1 MFDYILSKPLTE
13 ESFSTIKNRL
23 KKIYDHIIKNAKYY
37 DEHDEEKVKKLFR
50 SVDEKIQADNCAD
63 CGDFYDYTINDD
75 NFGYKVRIYVYSP
88 DDIDKIKNLFIS
100 KEIDEEKTRNILN
113 DIIGTFSY
121 AISSFIECTMVSWYY
136 YRDDC
141 YNPNLSDRDKNFSEL
156 FDSEHAITDLID
168 ILFGF
173 EGE

>member
-1 MFDYILSKPLTE
+1 MLDYILSKPLTE
-13 ESFSTIKNRL
+13 ESFSAIKNKL

-37 DEHDEEKVKKLFR
+37 DEYDEEKVKNLFV
-50 SVDEKIQADNCAD
+50 SLDGKVK
-63 CGDFYDYTINDD
+63 TINYDECEV
-75 NFGYKVRIYVYSP
+75 KVYAP
-88 DDIDKIKNLFIS
+88 EDIDGIKNLFIS
-100 KEIDEEKTRNILN
+100 KKIDEDEARERLN

-121 AISSFIECTMVSWYY
+121 AVSSFIECTMVSWYY

>member
-1 MFDYILSKPLTE
+1 MFDYLLSKPLTE

-37 DEHDEEKVKKLFR
+37 DEDDEEKVKNLFV
-50 SVDEKIQADNCAD
+50 SLDGKIK
-63 CGDFYDYTINDD
+63 TINYDE
-75 NFGYKVRIYVYSP
+75 YEVKVYIP
-88 DDIDKIKNLFIS
+88 EDIDGIKNLFIS
-100 KEIDEEKTRNILN
+100 KEINEDEARNRLN

-121 AISSFIECTMVSWYY
+121 AVSSFIDDAMESWYFY
-136 YRDDC
+136 KKDC
-141 YNPNLSDRDKNFSEL
+141 YDPELDYKDKNFSEL
-156 FDSEHAITDLID
+156 LQSEHAVTDLID

>member
-1 MFDYILSKPLTE
+1 MFDYLLSKPLTE

-37 DEHDEEKVKKLFR
+37 DEHDEEKVKNLFV
-50 SVDEKIQADNCAD
+50 SLDGKVKTVNYDE
-63 CGDFYDYTINDD
+63 YEV
-75 NFGYKVRIYVYSP
+75 KVYIP
-88 DDIDKIKNLFIS
+88 EDIDGIKNLFIS
-100 KEIDEEKTRNILN
+100 KEINEDEARNRLN

-121 AISSFIECTMVSWYY
+121 AVSSFIEDAMVSWYY
-136 YRDDC
+136 YRKEC
-141 YNPNLSDRDKNFSEL
+141 YNPNLSDKNKNFCDF
-156 FDSEHAITDLID
+156 FDSEHAITDLVD

>member
-1 MFDYILSKPLTE
+1 MFDYLLSKPLTE

-37 DEHDEEKVKKLFR
+37 DENNEEKVKNLFK
-50 SVDEKIQADNCAD
+50 SLEEMIQTTDYDN
-63 CGDFYDYTINDD
+63 
-75 NFGYKVRIYVYSP
+75 VYVYSP

-100 KEIDEEKTRNILN
+100 KQINEDKARERLN

-121 AISSFIECTMVSWYY
+121 AVSSFIEDAMESWHF
-136 YRDDC
+136 YRKDC
-141 YNPNLSDRDKNFSEL
+141 FDPELNHEDKNFLEL
-156 FDSEHAITDLID
+156 VNSEHAIIDLID

>member
-1 MFDYILSKPLTE
+1 MFDYLLSKPLTE

-37 DEHDEEKVKKLFR
+37 DENNEEEVKNLFKSLDEIKSLE
-50 SVDEKIQADNCAD
+50 EMIQTTNYDN
-63 CGDFYDYTINDD
+63 
-75 NFGYKVRIYVYSP
+75 VYVYSP

-100 KEIDEEKTRNILN
+100 RQINEDEVRERLN

-121 AISSFIECTMVSWYY
+121 AVSSFIEDAMESWYY
-136 YRDDC
+136 YKKDC
-141 YNPNLSDRDKNFSEL
+141 FDPELSYNDKNFYEL
-156 FDSEHAITDLID
+156 INSEHAITDLVD

>member
-1 MFDYILSKPLTE
+1 MFDYLLSKSLTE

-37 DEHDEEKVKKLFR
+37 DEHDEEKVKNLFV
-50 SVDEKIQADNCAD
+50 SLDEIKSLEEMIQTTNYDN
-63 CGDFYDYTINDD
+63 
-75 NFGYKVRIYVYSP
+75 VYVYSP

-100 KEIDEEKTRNILN
+100 RQINEDEVRERLN

-121 AISSFIECTMVSWYY
+121 AVSSFIEDAMESWYY
-136 YRDDC
+136 YKKDC
-141 YNPNLSDRDKNFSEL
+141 FDPELSYNDKNFHEL
-156 FDSEHAITDLID
+156 INSEHAITDLVD
-168 ILFGF
+168 ILFEF

>member
-13 ESFSTIKNRL
+13 ESFSAIKNKL

-37 DEHDEEKVKKLFR
+37 DEYDEEKVKNLFV
-50 SVDEKIQADNCAD
+50 SLDGKVK
-63 CGDFYDYTINDD
+63 TINYDECEV
-75 NFGYKVRIYVYSP
+75 KVYAP
-88 DDIDKIKNLFIS
+88 EDIDGIKNLFIS
-100 KEIDEEKTRNILN
+100 KKIDEDEARERLN

-121 AISSFIECTMVSWYY
+121 AVSSFIECTMVSWYY

>member
-1 MFDYILSKPLTE
+1 MFDYLLSKPLTE

-37 DEHDEEKVKKLFR
+37 DEDDEEKVKNLFV
-50 SVDEKIQADNCAD
+50 SLDGKIK
-63 CGDFYDYTINDD
+63 TINYDE
-75 NFGYKVRIYVYSP
+75 YEVKVYIP
-88 DDIDKIKNLFIS
+88 EDIDGIKNLFIS
-100 KEIDEEKTRNILN
+100 KEINEDEVRERLN

-121 AISSFIECTMVSWYY
+121 AVSSFIDDAMESWYFY
-136 YRDDC
+136 KKDC
-141 YNPNLSDRDKNFSEL
+141 YDPELDYKDKNFSEL
-156 FDSEHAITDLID
+156 LQSEHAVTDLID

>member
-1 MFDYILSKPLTE
+1 MFDYIMTKPLTE
-13 ESFSTIKNRL
+13 ESFSVIKDKL

-37 DEHDEEKVKKLFR
+37 DEYDEEKVKNLFV
-50 SVDEKIQADNCAD
+50 SLDGKVK
-63 CGDFYDYTINDD
+63 TINYDE
-75 NFGYKVRIYVYSP
+75 YEVKVYIP
-88 DDIDKIKNLFIS
+88 EDIDEIKNLFIS
-100 KEIDEEKTRNILN
+100 KEINEDEARNRLN

-121 AISSFIECTMVSWYY
+121 AVSSFIECTMVSWYY

-156 FDSEHAITDLID
+156 FDSEHAIIDLID

>member
-13 ESFSTIKNRL
+13 ESFSIIKNRL

-37 DEHDEEKVKKLFR
+37 DEHDEEKVKKLFV
-50 SVDEKIQADNCAD
+50 SLDKKVK
-63 CGDFYDYTINDD
+63 TINYDE
-75 NFGYKVRIYVYSP
+75 YYIP
-88 DDIDKIKNLFIS
+88 EDIDEIKNLFIS
-100 KEIDEEKTRNILN
+100 KEINEDKVRERLN

-121 AISSFIECTMVSWYY
+121 AVSSFIDDAMESWYFY
-136 YRDDC
+136 KKDC
-141 YNPNLSDRDKNFSEL
+141 YDPELDYKDKNFSEL
-156 FDSEHAITDLID
+156 LQSEHAVTDLID

>member
-1 MFDYILSKPLTE
+1 MFDYIMAKPLTE

-37 DEHDEEKVKKLFR
+37 DENNEEEVKNLFKSLDEIKSLE
-50 SVDEKIQADNCAD
+50 EMIQTTNYDN
-63 CGDFYDYTINDD
+63 
-75 NFGYKVRIYVYSP
+75 VYVYSP

-100 KEIDEEKTRNILN
+100 RQINEDEVRERLN

-121 AISSFIECTMVSWYY
+121 AVSSFIEDAMESWYY
-136 YRDDC
+136 YKKDC
-141 YNPNLSDRDKNFSEL
+141 YDPELSYNDKNFDEL
-156 FDSEHAITDLID
+156 VKSEHAITDLVD